1 MKFKP
6 ADKSGG
12 VVVELGPKESQLP
25 VVSPEQAPAP
35 LPAFK
40 LKKILVPVDFS
51 DCSRK
56 ALRYAIPFARQFD
69 ARLILLHVVQ
79 PYPRA
84 PQMSTVDAELI
95 QPATDELQTLRRT
108 VEKEVRS
115 ETVLRVG
122 NPHVEII
129 EAAEEL
135 GIDLIILSTHG
146 RTGLAHVFLGSTAER
161 VVRHAGCPVLIVRE
175 HEHEFVATGSTQK
188 KAVRLAGEAVLPQSA
203 LRPPQNAN
211 PSQKGVAS

>member
-1 MKFKP
+1 
-6 ADKSGG
+6 
-12 VVVELGPKESQLP
+12 
-25 VVSPEQAPAP
+25 
-35 LPAFK
+35 
-40 LKKILVPVDFS
+40 
-51 DCSRK
+51 
-56 ALRYAIPFARQFD
+56 
-69 ARLILLHVVQ
+69 
-79 PYPRA
+79 
-84 PQMSTVDAELI
+84 MSTVDAELV
-95 QPATDELQTLRRT
+95 QAAKSELHTLRRT
-108 VEKEVRS
+108 VDDEVPS
-115 ETVLRVG
+115 EAVLRVG